1 MTPTTARASPTDTEA
16 WPVLAGIDMAAA
28 QRSCGSSYQLY
39 ERMLGL
45 PVLHYRSWTEDWLAA
60 TRASEVTDNSALC
73 ASLHKLRGSDRRN
86 PAGDERDT
94 CSAAADHASC
104 IANSSASDTCNL
116 TSRKETRPVSSSD
129 GPSSGCKRK
138 RFAQCFKPNKAQLP

>member
-1 MTPTTARASPTDTEA
+1 MTPATARASPTDTEA

-45 PVLHYRSWTEDWLAA
+45 FVLHYRSWTEDWLAA

-73 ASLHKLRGSDRRN
+73 ASLHKLRGSVSMMGALYLAEVAEQAEYSLREKQEEPRAAVQRVGALLD
-86 PAGDERDT
+86 DLLDQV
-94 CSAAADHASC
+94 SAWQR
-104 IANSSASDTCNL
+104 SAQ
-116 TSRKETRPVSSSD
+116 TSR
-129 GPSSGCKRK
+129 G
-138 RFAQCFKPNKAQLP
+138 